1 MQENVSD
8 SFVGSLVDNRYQV
21 ISRLASGGMSTVYLA
36 TDQRLDRDVALK
48 VLHPHLVND
57 GSFLDRLSR
66 EARSAAKLS
75 HPHVV
80 GVLDQGHDGRTAYL
94 VMEYIKG
101 HTLRDVIREKG
112 ALSPRLALALIDPV
126 VEGLGSA
133 HAAGLIHRDVKPE
146 NVLIADDG
154 RIKIGDF
161 GLARA
166 VTTTT
171 STGTLIGTVA
181 YLSPELVLGQPAD
194 ARSDI
199 YSTGIMLFEML
210 TGKQPYDGDVPI
222 QVAYQHAN
230 STVAPP
236 SSLVPGLATEVD
248 ELVQWCTAK
257 DPEKRPVDGNAL
269 LSELRHIRTNLSD
282 AELDLHPPAARWEGS
297 PGAAAGLRTPGQ
309 AGGGFPV
316 PPAPQRPPSRP
327 GPPAGHTE
335 VLSHLQ
341 DQAVQGQA
349 VQGQAHGGHRPTE
362 VISHRNNPTTVFPAR
377 RLPPGYGLD
386 PDNDFDAGADIE
398 GADFGGADADV
409 DRPHNGQR
417 GADARSGAG
426 LARGRTA
433 PGQGVL
439 SKREQRKQDRV
450 DERARARAAATPLR
464 TLREGNARRRGVLW
478 IVILVIAALLATGAG
493 WFFGMG
499 PGSPGTV
506 PSVANRT
513 VAEAQQLLRAAGFQS
528 STQDV
533 FDDDVRAGLVVGS
546 EPEAGTEIRKYQ
558 QVSLFVSKGPQL
570 FPLPQLT
577 GKSLDA
583 AKEALSRA
591 EMALGK
597 ITEKFDEEAPAGT
610 VLAQAP
616 AAAAQV
622 KHGTPVSLT
631 VSKGPQPIPV
641 PDVRGAEQAAAFRA
655 IEAAGLVA
663 VVADKTVNDRNIP
676 EGAVIRQEPASGT
689 LTRGSTVTLTI
700 SAGPKLVKVPNYIG
714 EQVSD
719 AREALEKRGFEVRV
733 NNILGGF
740 FGTVRDQDPVDTEVP
755 EGSVVTLT
763 VV

>member
-8 SFVGSLVDNRYQV
+8 SLVGSLVDNRYRV
-21 ISRLASGGMSTVYLA
+21 HSRLASGGMSTVYLA

-48 VLHPHLVND
+48 VLHPHLVNN

-75 HPHVV
+75 HTHVV
-80 GVLDQGHDGRTAYL
+80 GVLDQGYDGRTAYL

-126 VEGLGSA
+126 VEGLGAA
-133 HAAGLIHRDVKPE
+133 HDAGLIHRDVKPE

-181 YLSPELVLGQPAD
+181 YLSPELVLGRPAD

-210 TGKQPYDGDVPI
+210 TGKQPFDGDVPI
-222 QVAYQHAN
+222 QVAYQHVN

-236 SSLVPGLATEVD
+236 SGLVPGLAAEVD

-257 DPEKRPVDGNAL
+257 DPEQRPVDGNAL
-269 LSELRHIRTNLSD
+269 LSELRHIRTNLTD
-282 AELDLHPPAARWEGS
+282 AELDLQPPAARREG
-297 PGAAAGLRTPGQ
+297 GLAAAAGIRDPGQ
-309 AGGGFPV
+309 AGGGFAV
-316 PPAPQRPPSRP
+316 PPAPQRLPSRP
-327 GPPAGHTE
+327 GSPVSHTE
-335 VLSHLQ
+335 VLSHVQGQ
-341 DQAVQGQA
+341 DVQGQA
-349 VQGQAHGGHRPTE
+349 VQDQGHGGQSPTE
-362 VISHRNNPTTVFPAR
+362 VISHMSNPTTVFPVR
-377 RLPPGYGLD
+377 RLPAGYGLD
-386 PDNDFDAGADIE
+386 TVNDFNAGPDVD
-398 GADFGGADADV
+398 GADFDGAHEDAD
-409 DRPHNGQR
+409 P
-417 GADARSGAG
+417 ARK
-426 LARGRTA
+426 TA
-433 PGQGVL
+433 PGHGVL

-464 TLREGNARRRGVLW
+464 TLREGNPRRRGVLW
-478 IVILVIAALLATGAG
+478 IVILVITALLATGAG

-533 FDDDVRAGLVVGS
+533 FDDDVRPGLVVES
-546 EPEAGTEIRKYQ
+546 EPKAGTEIRKYQ

-570 FPLPQLT
+570 YPLPQLT
-577 GKSLDA
+577 GKTLDA
-583 AKEALSRA
+583 AKEALNRA
-591 EMALGK
+591 GMTLGK

-622 KHGTPVSLT
+622 KHGTQLSLT
-631 VSKGPQPIPV
+631 VSKGPRPIPV
-641 PDVRGAEQAAAFRA
+641 PDVRGAEQSAAVRTV
-655 IEAAGLVA
+655 EAAGLVA

-676 EGAVIRQEPASGT
+676 KGAVVRQEPASGT
-689 LTRGSTVTLTI
+689 LTRGSTVTLTM

-714 EQVSD
+714 EQASD
-719 AREALEKRGFEVRV
+719 AREALEKRGFEVRI

>member
-1 MQENVSD
+1 VQENVSD
-8 SFVGSLVDNRYQV
+8 RLVGSLVDNRYQV
-21 ISRLASGGMSTVYLA
+21 NSRLAGGGMSTVYLA
-36 TDQRLDRDVALK
+36 TDQRLDRHVALK

-80 GVLDQGHDGRTAYL
+80 SVLDQGHDGPTAYL

-126 VEGLGSA
+126 VDGLGSA

-210 TGKQPYDGDVPI
+210 TGKQPFDGDVPI
-222 QVAYQHAN
+222 QVAYQHVN
-230 STVAPP
+230 SIVAPP
-236 SSLVPGLATEVD
+236 SSLVPGLAAEVD

-282 AELDLHPPAARWEGS
+282 VELDLQPPAARWESS
-297 PGAAAGLRTPGQ
+297 PPAAGIRAPGQ

-316 PPAPQRPPSRP
+316 PPAPQRLPSRP
-327 GPPAGHTE
+327 GHPASQTE
-335 VLSHLQ
+335 VLSQTQDRAVQDQALQ
-341 DQAVQGQA
+341 DQTR
-349 VQGQAHGGHRPTE
+349 GGHRPTE
-362 VISHRNNPTTVFPAR
+362 VISHTNNPTTVFPAR

-386 PDNDFDAGADIE
+386 SDNDFDAGPDSE
-398 GADFGGADADV
+398 GADFDGAADA
-409 DRPHNGQR
+409 DRPHNSQR
-417 GADARSGAG
+417 GAVARSEAA

-583 AKEALSRA
+583 AKEALNRA

-597 ITEKFDEEAPAGT
+597 VTEKFDEEAPAGT

-616 AAAAQV
+616 APAAQV

-641 PDVRGAEQAAAFRA
+641 PDVRGAEQSAAFRA

-663 VVADKTVNDRNIP
+663 VVADETVNDRNVP
-676 EGAVIRQEPASGT
+676 KGAVVRQEPASGT